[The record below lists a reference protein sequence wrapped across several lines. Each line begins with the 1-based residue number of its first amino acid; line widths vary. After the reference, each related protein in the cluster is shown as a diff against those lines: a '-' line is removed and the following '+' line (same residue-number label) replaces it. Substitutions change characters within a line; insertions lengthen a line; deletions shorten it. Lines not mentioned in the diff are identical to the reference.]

1 MEKHFD
7 LYCFTSNILH
17 LVESGDDSD
26 DDRSTIYGTD
36 DEDDKD
42 ESTFIET
49 KEELEDIRLSRHK
62 LEQYVLRSMYYCIK
76 NICKSYIIFLAFRLN
91 LFLI

>member
-1 MEKHFD
+1 MFFFSQPFFW
-7 LYCFTSNILH
+7 LF

-62 LEQYVLRSMYYCIK
+62 LEQYVYWGLFHVTNVEVILRK
-76 NICKSYIIFLAFRLN
+76 YIIPKCFV
-91 LFLI
+91 